1 MTEKDKEERKTGIKG
16 ADYRFPQ
23 SIEEE
28 MRISRGC
35 MDGQIGRH
43 SSVSDEEVAEIAAE
57 YDSRTPEEHTWGMR
71 MASKIINEGKAEEV
85 LMKIKTSIEA
95 SAVSPRML
103 IDHIHL
109 LIEQYFKSL

>member
-43 SSVSDEEVAEIAAE
+43 SSVSDRR
-57 YDSRTPEEHTWGMR
+57 S
-71 MASKIINEGKAEEV
+71 S
-85 LMKIKTSIEA
+85 
-95 SAVSPRML
+95 
-103 IDHIHL
+103 
-109 LIEQYFKSL
+109 